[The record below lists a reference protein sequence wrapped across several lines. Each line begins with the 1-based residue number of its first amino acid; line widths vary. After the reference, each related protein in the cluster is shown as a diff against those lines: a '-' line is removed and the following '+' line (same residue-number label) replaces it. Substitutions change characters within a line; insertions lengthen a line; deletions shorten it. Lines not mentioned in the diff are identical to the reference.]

1 MVNDYEDMEIYQW
14 FLCNLNDYEKEWLE
28 DAGIILSYSDL
39 LECDVL
45 CVDHYWTS
53 WDYVL
58 TDVKLFDN
66 YEELEKYNNED

>member
-45 CVDHYWTS
+45 CVDHY
-53 WDYVL
+53 
-58 TDVKLFDN
+58 
-66 YEELEKYNNED
+66 